1 MSTKYQNTAVTGE
14 SWLRAKRIVIDNP
27 LNGIPSVKFVEER
40 VVNLEGGE
48 QYFRDQGVL
57 ERQFTEGQMGHEIP
71 LLDPET
77 GEPTGQAVTYGEAYN
92 LLFSTY
98 IHFADL
104 RDNPPEPELVEE
116 PEPEEPPAPEE
127 SADGGDA

>member
-1 MSTKYQNTAVTGE
+1 MNINYQYSTVTGE

-27 LNGIPSVKFVEER
+27 LNGVPAVKFVEER
-40 VVNLEGGE
+40 VVNIAGGE

-57 ERQFTEGQMGHEIP
+57 ELTATEANMGNEIP

-77 GEPTGQAVTYGEAYN
+77 GESTGQVVTYSEAYTM
-92 LLFSTY
+92 LLSAY

-104 RDNPPEPELVEE
+104 RDNPPEPEPVEE
-116 PEPEEPPAPEE
+116 PLPEEPPAPEMN
-127 SADGGDA
+127 SDGGAV